1 MTDEPTRRT
10 RILWTGKRR
19 ADIPAFVP
27 NLETKGYKVFFVST
41 GKDALNQLNDKKK
54 PDVVVIDA
62 ASMRTTG
69 SRICKSINAEH
80 PSVPLI
86 LINSPDN
93 LPTNEIVA
101 DIQLVHPFTIRK
113 LENRIIPFTPSDGN
127 NILKL
132 GPIQLDLD
140 LQVVRCNKNE
150 EHVTPRMAALLKM
163 LINKK
168 GQVVERETLFK
179 KIWKTDY
186 TEDTRSL
193 DVHINWLRKI
203 IEKDPEEPQLLTT
216 IRGKGYKLDV

>member
-1 MTDEPTRRT
+1 MTDKSTRKT

-19 ADIPAFVP
+19 ADIPSFIP
-27 NLETKGYKVFFVST
+27 NLEAKGYKVTFVNT
-41 GKDALNQLNDKKK
+41 GKDALDQLTKKK

-62 ASMRTTG
+62 SSMRTTG
-69 SRICKSINAEH
+69 SRICKSVNAKH

-113 LENRIIPFTPSDGN
+113 LENRIIPFAPNDGN
-127 NILKL
+127 DILKL

-140 LQVVRCNKNE
+140 LQVIRCNKNE

-163 LINKK
+163 LIDKK
-168 GQVVERETLFK
+168 GQVIERETLFK

-203 IEKDPEEPQLLTT
+203 IENDPKSPQLLITV
-216 IRGKGYKLDV
+216 RGKGYKLDA

>member
-1 MTDEPTRRT
+1 MTDKANRKT

-19 ADIPAFVP
+19 ADIPSFVP
-27 NLETKGYKVFFVST
+27 SLEAKGYKVTFVST
-41 GKDALNQLNDKKK
+41 GKEALEHLANKK

-69 SRICKSINAEH
+69 SRICKSVNTKH

-86 LINSPDN
+86 LINSPGN
-93 LPTNEIVA
+93 LPSNEIVA

-113 LENRIIPFTPSDGN
+113 LENRIIPFAPSDGN
-127 NILKL
+127 DILKL
-132 GPIQLDLD
+132 GPIQLDFD
-140 LQVVRCNKNE
+140 LQVIRCNNNE

-163 LINKK
+163 LIDKK
-168 GQVVERETLFK
+168 GQVIERETLFK

-203 IEKDPEEPQLLTT
+203 IEKDPKNPQLLVTV
-216 IRGKGYKLDV
+216 RGKGYKLNA